1 MSEEK
6 MGRLKIADEVI
17 AVTAATAAYSV
28 EGVAFLGAGLTENI
42 SINLRF
48 SAHPKGIKLTR
59 TEDDALVIDIFVNVF
74 YGYKIPEVAW
84 NIQERVKAEV
94 EKITDEKT
102 KAINIHVQG
111 VTLAEGNMEDEGER
125 LK

>member
-6 MGRLKIADEVI
+6 AGGGKLLDEAIAL
-17 AVTAATAAYSV
+17 TAASAAFSV

-48 SAHPKGIKLTR
+48 STHPRGIKIIR
-59 TEDDALVIDIFVNVF
+59 TENEIVIDIFVNVF

-84 NIQERVKAEV
+84 NIQERVKTEV
-94 EKITDEKT
+94 EKITDDKI
-102 KAINIHVQG
+102 KGINIHIQG
-111 VTLAEGNMEDEGER
+111 VSLAEENTEDEGER

>member
-6 MGRLKIADEVI
+6 MGSIKVADEVI
-17 AVTAATAAYSV
+17 ALTAAAAASGV

-42 SINLRF
+42 SINLRI
-48 SAHPKGIKLTR
+48 SAHPKGIRLIRVKDEL
-59 TEDDALVIDIFVNVF
+59 LIDIFVNVL

-94 EKITDEKT
+94 EKIADEKT

-111 VTLAEGNMEDEGER
+111 VTLAEGNMEKEGER